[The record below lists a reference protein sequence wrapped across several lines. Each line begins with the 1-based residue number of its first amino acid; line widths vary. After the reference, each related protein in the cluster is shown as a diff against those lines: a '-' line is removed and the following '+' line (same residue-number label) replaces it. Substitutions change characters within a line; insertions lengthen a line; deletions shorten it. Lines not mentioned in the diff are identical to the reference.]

1 MSFRTER
8 KRSEE
13 SLVALQRLLAALE
26 MAWHAVRSYPLEAPS
41 NWQPDSGLSDER
53 GVPDMDAF
61 KQTKWTWPGS
71 LIILTVLVSLLALPA
86 CQLVNPLSGQSFIP
100 QPTPFSSNFPLA
112 LKWQHNLDATSVL
125 SPRAWGDVLIM
136 RGNSLLRNQ
145 LYALDMRSGDSLW
158 ERDGH
163 LILGAWLS
171 EQGKLI
177 VGVGQ
182 SIQVLNIRTG
192 ELLWSAPSFSQVS
205 NITYSEGRVFVQVSR
220 STFRAYDLETGQML
234 WQSSV
239 EQQSTIHYDAR
250 HQSLIAIP
258 LTHPGNY
265 SWLDPISG
273 RLLRTEEN
281 KVPARSFPGTWPIV
295 ENGKIYEGALV
306 IDATTGTPLCIH
318 PESGGDLVPGANG
331 DYDLPLIGDMLY
343 ISTESKV
350 VAFDTVTCQPRW
362 QYQPRGTSG
371 RGQPKVVSNPA
382 VLNGIVYAIFSD
394 ATVRAV
400 DQQSGQEIGYWQATT
415 VKYSFS
421 DNSAIPGVA
430 VSNDTLVASF
440 GNGQIYAFG
449 P

>member
-1 MSFRTER
+1 MTPQGFLAAHAMTWYA
-8 KRSEE
+8 EE
-13 SLVALQRLLAALE
+13 S
-26 MAWHAVRSYPLEAPS
+26 
-41 NWQPDSGLSDER
+41 
-53 GVPDMDAF
+53 VPGMNTF
-61 KQTKWTWPGS
+61 KQTKWPWPGS
-71 LIILTVLVSLLALPA
+71 LITLIALGSLLTLPA
-86 CQLVNPLSGQSFIP
+86 CLLVNPLGEQPSIP
-100 QPTPFSSNFPLA
+100 QSTPFSSNFPLA
-112 LKWQHNLDATSVL
+112 LKWQHNLDSISVL
-125 SPRAWGDVLIM
+125 SPRAWGDVLIV
-136 RGNSLLRNQ
+136 RANSLFRNQ
-145 LYALDMRSGDSLW
+145 FYALDMRSGNGLW
-158 ERDGH
+158 ERDVA
-163 LILGAWLS
+163 LFLGAWLS
-171 EQGKLI
+171 EQDKLI

-182 SIQVLNIRTG
+182 SIQVLNIHTG
-192 ELLWSAPSFSQVS
+192 ELLWSAPSFDQVS
-205 NITYSEGRVFVQVSR
+205 SVTYGEGRIFVQVSR

-239 EQQSTIHYDAR
+239 ENQSTIHYDAR

-295 ENGKIYEGALV
+295 ENGRIYEGALV
-306 IDATTGTPLCIH
+306 IDAATGTPLCIH

-343 ISTESKV
+343 ISTELNL
-350 VAFDTVTCQPRW
+350 VAFDTVACQPRW
-362 QYQPRGTSG
+362 QYQPRGTFG

-382 VLNGIVYAIFSD
+382 VLNGVVYAIFSD

-400 DQQSGQEIGYWQATT
+400 DQQSGQEIGYWQANA
-415 VKYSFS
+415 VKYSFT

-430 VSNDTLVASF
+430 VSNNTLIASF

-449 P
+449 R